1 MQSYSKYILRAECA
15 TIIFIISFWRVT
27 VPLQHLPR
35 WIQFAMFILAC
46 NAGMVNVLGM
56 LMVLHQ
62 SISHMTGNVS
72 LLAIHLWQ
80 HDFSQVFFLVS
91 VLISF
96 VLGAFYSGYIL
107 GNAQFSL
114 SQRYGIPLVC
124 VAIFIVLCWLF
135 TPYFPRYAL
144 LWATVAMGM
153 QNAMVSHYQGAIIRT
168 THLSGVLTDLGLALG
183 YFLRGLQVEKRRV
196 ILHLAILLGFLFGG
210 LIATISFHYF
220 NYHAFLIPALCSAVL
235 SLIYWLHY
243 WKQNSA

>member
-1 MQSYSKYILRAECA
+1 M
-15 TIIFIISFWRVT
+15 
-27 VPLQHLPR
+27 PLQQLPR

-46 NAGMVNVLGM
+46 NAGMVNVLGL

-114 SQRYGIPLVC
+114 
-124 VAIFIVLCWLF
+124 
-135 TPYFPRYAL
+135 
-144 LWATVAMGM
+144 
-153 QNAMVSHYQGAIIRT
+153 NAMVSHYQGAIIRT

-183 YFLRGLQVEKRRV
+183 YYLRGLQVEKRRV

-210 LIATISFHYF
+210 LIATITFHYF